1 MDGHITLVL
10 LHTCRRQRSRQL
22 LQLNRL
28 RFSNLRNMHYCLQ
41 TMCLSHILR
50 NSWACKCYRVQSF
63 SRSCDIVFHLSPETN
78 AKPISFCNT
87 FPSVCSATMPSHSG
101 VHFRMVVKPGT
112 RPDFL
117 ENIFMLTYFS
127 A

>member
-28 RFSNLRNMHYCLQ
+28 RFSSLRNVHYCLQ
-41 TMCLSHILR
+41 TMCLSHFLR

-78 AKPISFCNT
+78 AKPISFSNT
-87 FPSVCSATMPSHSG
+87 FPSVLQRHNAIAFRAT
-101 VHFRMVVKPGT
+101 F
-112 RPDFL
+112 PDGR
-117 ENIFMLTYFS
+117 E
-127 A
+127 AWDEA